1 MLFGALQWSIHTIT
15 LTSPPKLNACHNC
28 ANNQNHQKK
37 KKKLITVNIFTINEA
52 SCFIPDDSDREK
64 LCGYKIIPLINRRP
78 LRHKMLIKQTN
89 LEKFNVHDFDCVA
102 VECNNYSTIKYL
114 DWRTTTCNEKK
125 LALANLDG

>member
-28 ANNQNHQKK
+28 ANNQNLPPK
-37 KKKLITVNIFTINEA
+37 KKKLIIVNIFTINEA

-64 LCGYKIIPLINRRP
+64 WCGYKIIPQINRQP

-89 LEKFNVHDFDCVA
+89 SEKFNVHDFDCVA
-102 VECNNYSTIKYL
+102 VECNKNTL
-114 DWRTTTCNEKK
+114 Q
-125 LALANLDG
+125 